1 MNIKRICITLC
12 AACAVSFSAWAQ
24 TARQVLDQ
32 TANKLR
38 HCGGIEASFEGT
50 QFKGLREA
58 GSANGSIQVQG
69 SKFKINSSN
78 MTTWY
83 NGRTQWTMLSGSDE
97 VNVSNPSAAE
107 LQQVNPYA
115 FLNIYKQG
123 YNLKLNNTTYNNKV
137 CHEVRLVSQSRN
149 SEIQQMILV
158 IDKQTHMPLSIRVK
172 DNHGDWVRIR
182 VNNLKTG
189 KKWNDANFQF
199 NSKQHPG
206 IQVIDLR

>member
-12 AACAVSFSAWAQ
+12 AACAVSLSTWAQ

-50 QFKGLREA
+50 QFNGLREA
-58 GSANGSIQVQG
+58 GTANGSIQVQG
-69 SKFKINSSN
+69 NKFKISSSS
-78 MTTWY
+78 MTSWY
-83 NGRTQWTMLSGSDE
+83 NGRTQWVMLNGSDE
-97 VNVSNPSAAE
+97 VNVSTPTNAE

-115 FLNIYKQG
+115 FLSLYKQG
-123 YNLKLNNTTYNNKV
+123 YNLKINSTTYNGKA
-137 CHEVRLVSQSRN
+137 CHEVRLVAQTHGKD
-149 SEIQQMILV
+149 IQQMILV
-158 IDKQTHMPLSIRVK
+158 IDKQSYMPYSIRVK
-172 DNHGDWVRIR
+172 DNKGDWVRIR
-182 VNNLKTG
+182 VNNIKTG
-189 KKWNDANFQF
+189 RKWNDANFQF